1 MSVSCESESVQEKDV
16 DVNRIMRKMKLTYK
30 QEQAINLIMDTN

>member
-1 MSVSCESESVQEKDV
+1 MSVPFESESVQEKDV